1 MKYMIELPL
10 SSSDKEEEQEE
21 VEADNDTNEKEEGVH
36 EPEPAPEKME
46 DMLSRSSPDDNPEEQ
61 GITVAPLDVESRI
74 SICSSKKGNLFIL
87 YN

>member
-36 EPEPAPEKME
+36 EPEPAPEQME
-46 DMLSRSSPDDNPEEQ
+46 DMLSQSSPADNPEE
-61 GITVAPLDVESRI
+61 IAPLAVESGI
-74 SICSSKKGNLFIL
+74 SICRSKKENLLIL